1 MYHTVR
7 TYMPDTADISLLTIK
22 ELQTF
27 LAANNNRYID
37 YYLDDSVDTLLD
49 AFYYLTVTFSRRLR
63 GKIRC
68 EVVTYWGEVFRSEG
82 ETHLLAGCRG
92 IYKALKHIGGRVHLD
107 YYQRYL

>member
-1 MYHTVR
+1 MTNLKKLEYIHVT
-7 TYMPDTADISLLTIK
+7 
-22 ELQTF
+22 LQEQINDCNI
-27 LAANNNRYID
+27 NND

-49 AFYYLTVTFSRRLR
+49 AFYYLTVTFSRKLR
-63 GKIRC
+63 GKIYC

-92 IYKALKHIGGRVHLD
+92 IYKALKHIGGRVQVD